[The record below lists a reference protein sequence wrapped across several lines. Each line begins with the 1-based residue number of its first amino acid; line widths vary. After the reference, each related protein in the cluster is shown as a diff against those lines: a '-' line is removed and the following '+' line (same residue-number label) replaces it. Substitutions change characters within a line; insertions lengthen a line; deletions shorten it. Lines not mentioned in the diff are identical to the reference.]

1 MPGRASPSARCRCR
15 RPVDSLAAFKGDH
28 GAEVFRAC
36 VACHTLTPEDGT
48 RAGPTLSGVFG
59 RRVATAEGYTF
70 SQALKGL
77 DIVWD
82 ARTISKLFEIGHP
95 ATRPAPRCPSRRS
108 TTRTTARP
116 WCVSSRGRRRR
127 RDQRGDETHNESS
140 RLGRFLPG
148 ARRRS
153 GLLIRH
159 FLNRFSKALPHPEV
173 PRSSLEGGAPEPTE

>member
-1 MPGRASPSARCRCR
+1 MTLLVDTSVWSLAFRPDGTELLTGGGDRLVRRWNAGTGEPIGSLSMP

-82 ARTISKLFEIGHP
+82 ARTISKLFEIG
-95 ATRPAPRCPSRRS
+95 PSRYTPGTKMPEQTINNPDDRE
-108 TTRTTARP
+108 AL
-116 WCVSSRGRRRR
+116 V
-127 RDQRGDETHNESS
+127 
-140 RLGRFLPG
+140 RFLERATKTP
-148 ARRRS
+148 
-153 GLLIRH
+153 
-159 FLNRFSKALPHPEV
+159 
-173 PRSSLEGGAPEPTE
+173 